1 MSTKKNLIVPKLQK
15 QNLGKVNP
23 QKAEYLYISKEFCK
37 EGLSQIIKDGGV
49 QFKEIQ
55 KFVKDHQ
62 EPQYILVHASK
73 LEEGYLA
80 ISLLAGIYNEIHSRR
95 EWEEGAEPDIQW
107 SDSWQCL
114 PIIPFKE
121 ADDYYNWQENDFS
134 SFGNSFLASQK
145 TNDTFVPYWAENE
158 DKPVCIS
165 MENISFFRCDPIID
179 TLNSFRSN
187 EQVYVLI
194 LHEENDFDSFNS
206 FGGFGGF
213 DTFESNEDK
222 NLNQIILSLTA
233 EELEIPKTSSVSL
246 YYENIWKQ
254 MVTNSGC
261 KLERKFP
268 VHDFLLDIE
277 KMNKEFSYDFLDKI
291 LKYALRNKEH
301 GILRKKDFQFMERFA
316 GKRGP
321 AEQNTETRS
330 AIRCLREDLIGMD

>member
-1 MSTKKNLIVPKLQK
+1 MSEKKNLIVPKLQK

-80 ISLLAGIYNEIHSRR
+80 ISLLAGIYNEIHSRG

-233 EELEIPKTSSVSL
+233 EELEIPKTSS
-246 YYENIWKQ
+246 IMKI
-254 MVTNSGC
+254 SG
-261 KLERKFP
+261 
-268 VHDFLLDIE
+268 
-277 KMNKEFSYDFLDKI
+277 NKWSQTAAASWNVNFRSMIFYWI
-291 LKYALRNKEH
+291 LKK
-301 GILRKKDFQFMERFA
+301 
-316 GKRGP
+316 
-321 AEQNTETRS
+321 
-330 AIRCLREDLIGMD
+330 

>member
-1 MSTKKNLIVPKLQK
+1 MSEKKNLIVPKLQK

-80 ISLLAGIYNEIHSRR
+80 ISLLAGIYNEIHSRG

-134 SFGNSFLASQK
+134 SFVFWLARRQMTPLFLTGQK
-145 TNDTFVPYWAENE
+145 MR
-158 DKPVCIS
+158 I
-165 MENISFFRCDPIID
+165 
-179 TLNSFRSN
+179 
-187 EQVYVLI
+187 
-194 LHEENDFDSFNS
+194 
-206 FGGFGGF
+206 
-213 DTFESNEDK
+213 
-222 NLNQIILSLTA
+222 NL
-233 EELEIPKTSSVSL
+233 SVSL
-246 YYENIWKQ
+246 WRIS
-254 MVTNSGC
+254 VFSG
-261 KLERKFP
+261 
-268 VHDFLLDIE
+268 V
-277 KMNKEFSYDFLDKI
+277 
-291 LKYALRNKEH
+291 
-301 GILRKKDFQFMERFA
+301 
-316 GKRGP
+316 
-321 AEQNTETRS
+321 TRS
-330 AIRCLREDLIGMD
+330 LIP

>member
-1 MSTKKNLIVPKLQK
+1 MSEKKNLIVPKLQK

-121 ADDYYNWQENDFS
+121 ADDYYNWQENAFWPARRQMTPL
-134 SFGNSFLASQK
+134 FLTGQK
-145 TNDTFVPYWAENE
+145 MR
-158 DKPVCIS
+158 I
-165 MENISFFRCDPIID
+165 
-179 TLNSFRSN
+179 
-187 EQVYVLI
+187 
-194 LHEENDFDSFNS
+194 
-206 FGGFGGF
+206 
-213 DTFESNEDK
+213 
-222 NLNQIILSLTA
+222 NL
-233 EELEIPKTSSVSL
+233 SVSL
-246 YYENIWKQ
+246 WRIS
-254 MVTNSGC
+254 VFSG
-261 KLERKFP
+261 
-268 VHDFLLDIE
+268 V
-277 KMNKEFSYDFLDKI
+277 
-291 LKYALRNKEH
+291 
-301 GILRKKDFQFMERFA
+301 
-316 GKRGP
+316 
-321 AEQNTETRS
+321 TRS
-330 AIRCLREDLIGMD
+330 LIP